1 MKILL
6 IKDVK
11 SLGKVGD
18 VKEVKDGY
26 ANNFLIA
33 KGFAKAAT
41 TEVLR
46 RYESQKQKEAEDE
59 RYEIE
64 SLKTLSNTLKGVRV
78 KIAKQV
84 GSNNALFGSVTK
96 DDVANALKEQ
106 KNIEIDKKL
115 IELPQTKTIG
125 IYDVNLKFKFG
136 VTAKFEIEVVGE

>member
-11 SLGKVGD
+11 SLGKAGE

>member
-11 SLGKVGD
+11 SLGKAGE

-125 IYDVNLKFKFG
+125 IYDVNLKLKFG
-136 VTAKFEIEVVGE
+136 VTAKFEIEVVGK

>member
-11 SLGKVGD
+11 SLGKAGE

-106 KNIEIDKKL
+106 KNIEIDKKVAM
-115 IELPQTKTIG
+115 I
-125 IYDVNLKFKFG
+125 
-136 VTAKFEIEVVGE
+136 